1 MIFNEYN
8 KNGQARKVIKYGAA
22 SVIDICSLPV
32 GTDVAINIT
41 VDEVF
46 NAGSTIKIGTNLED
60 DKFVNSFSV
69 AAIGGKNSE
78 IRFTTTEAEKEI
90 KAVINQNTTAGACTV
105 KVDYVLPTNYE
116 VNY

>member
-1 MIFNEYN
+1 MIFNEFN
-8 KNGQARKVIKYGAA
+8 KNGQARKVIKYGTA

-32 GTDVAINIT
+32 GTDVAINVT

-46 NAGSTIKIGTNLED
+46 NAGATIKIGTNLSSS
-60 DKFVNSFSV
+60 KFVNGFSV

-90 KAVINQNTTAGACTV
+90 KAVINQNTTTGACTV

>member
-1 MIFNEYN
+1 MKFNEHN
-8 KNGQARKVIKYGAA
+8 KTGQARKVIKYGVAG
-22 SVIDICSLPV
+22 VIDICSLPV

-41 VDEVF
+41 VAEAF
-46 NAGSTIKIGTNLED
+46 NASSSIKIGTNLVD
-60 DKFVNSFSV
+60 NKFVNAFNL
-69 AAIGGKNSE
+69 AAVGGKNSE
-78 IRFTTTEAEKEI
+78 IRFTTTESEKEI